1 MLAPVPET
9 VDSVIREYARRYSE
23 HDVDGVT
30 DLCISP
36 FLAIRDGQVECL
48 RQERSGPTRHKD
60 DLPHARRGRQL
71 ALPLLY
77 ESLLKPS
84 ARATKCAEKMESLAR
99 SGHACF
105 HEAPLSRTS
114 N

>member
-36 FLAIRDGQVECL
+36 FLAIRGGSPIHMPQ
-48 RQERSGPTRHKD
+48 RQAARDPFAAMIDAYRGGGAATRSPIEIHLHTPGGHCAFATGRWDALDNHRPGPPD
-60 DLPHARRGRQL
+60 
-71 ALPLLY
+71 
-77 ESLLKPS
+77 
-84 ARATKCAEKMESLAR
+84 TK
-99 SGHACF
+99 
-105 HEAPLSRTS
+105 T
-114 N
+114 NY